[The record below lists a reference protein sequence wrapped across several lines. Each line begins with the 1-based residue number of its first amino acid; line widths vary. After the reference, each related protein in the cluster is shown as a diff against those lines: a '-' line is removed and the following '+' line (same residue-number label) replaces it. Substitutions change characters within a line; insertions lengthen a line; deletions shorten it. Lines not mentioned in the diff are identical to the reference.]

1 MMSSII
7 TKWIGIFRM
16 TPRLTGL
23 KGEHMSLNGTD
34 LFKQLGNKL
43 WVIWNADSSHQGASG
58 VLDEHL
64 PGDDREV
71 SLHGQKNQQLTI

>member
-1 MMSSII
+1 
-7 TKWIGIFRM
+7 
-16 TPRLTGL
+16 
-23 KGEHMSLNGTD
+23 MSLNGTD

-64 PGDDREV
+64 RGDDREV